1 MAARIEDLAG
11 APRSARSTGAAIYMF
26 PTEQV
31 RRRAALQR
39 AAQRRRNR
47 AMVRRRRAALALV
60 ALSTVV
66 VTLLG
71 GGPDGSSV
79 ASVPGAPK
87 AVVVQPGQTLWD
99 IAEAHAPAT
108 VDPRAYVDSI
118 IELNGLGSTLGAGVK
133 IRLP

>member
-1 MAARIEDLAG
+1 MAARIEDLSAATRLAPAG
-11 APRSARSTGAAIYMF
+11 DAVVYMF

-47 AMVRRRRAALALV
+47 PMVRRRRAALALV
-60 ALSTVV
+60 ALGTIV

-87 AVVVQPGQTLWD
+87 AVVVQPGETLWD
-99 IAEAHAPAT
+99 IADAHAPAN
-108 VDPRAYVDSI
+108 VDPRAYVDALT
-118 IELNGLGSTLGAGVK
+118 ELNDLDGTLPAGLK

>member
-1 MAARIEDLAG
+1 
-11 APRSARSTGAAIYMF
+11 
-26 PTEQV
+26 
-31 RRRAALQR
+31 
-39 AAQRRRNR
+39 
-47 AMVRRRRAALALV
+47 MVRRRRAALALV
-60 ALSTVV
+60 ALATVI

-79 ASVPGAPK
+79 ASAPGAPK
-87 AVVVQPGQTLWD
+87 AVVVQSGQTLWD

-108 VDPRAYVDSI
+108 VDPRAYVDAI